1 MICLFCLKRTNIEK
15 FEKSVANL
23 RDEKKCVIQIGNLK
37 QTLNHRLVLKKVHN
51 RFIKFNQIA
60 SLKPHIDIHTELK
73 KNA

>member
-1 MICLFCLKRTNIEK
+1 MICLFCLTRMNIEK
-15 FEKSVANL
+15 FEKFVANL

>member
-1 MICLFCLKRTNIEK
+1 MNIEK
-15 FEKSVANL
+15 FEKFVANL

-60 SLKPHIDIHTELK
+60 SLKPHIDILICILS
-73 KNA
+73 